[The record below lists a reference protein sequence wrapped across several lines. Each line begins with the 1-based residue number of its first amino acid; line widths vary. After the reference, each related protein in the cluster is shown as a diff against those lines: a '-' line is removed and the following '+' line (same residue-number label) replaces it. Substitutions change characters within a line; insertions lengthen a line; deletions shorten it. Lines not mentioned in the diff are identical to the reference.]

1 MENKKKGKKKKETLF
16 LVQSIYKKALQLQLE
31 NRDHTK

>member
-1 MENKKKGKKKKETLF
+1 MANKKGGEKKTLF